1 MAELSEAEAA
11 VYDRQLR
18 VWGIEVQKRLNAAKI
33 LIAGYTGLA
42 VEVAKNIV
50 LAGVGSLSLM
60 DSTLCASADPDNFL
74 VPHDAKHQ
82 ASVAEVSAAA
92 LQEMNPLVKVSV
104 QAGSADV
111 KDLSFVASYQVV
123 LLVDQSLERQQA
135 WDQACTAH
143 GAAFYSAA
151 SQGTCTYFFANLHN
165 HTFTPLEKAGADL
178 ADTDVSKP
186 QELQF
191 PSLESALKTDWSR
204 LHPRRSHKLICL
216 LAACAHFEQKHNRPA
231 QSEDLSEIKQIIQ
244 KHITQAKLAKLNVP
258 DDLIEEFLC
267 DEHLPAVN
275 AICGGVLAN
284 EMLKAVSHKGEP
296 VNNFFFFGLSDG
308 AGVVQRV
315 G

>member
-33 LIAGYTGLA
+33 LIAGCTGLA

-60 DSTLCASADPDNFL
+60 DSTLCASADLDNFL

-92 LQEMNPLVKVSV
+92 LQEMNPLVKVTV
-104 QAGSADV
+104 HAGSADIE
-111 KDLSFVASYQVV
+111 DLSFVASYQVV

-151 SQGTCTYFFANLHN
+151 SRGTCTYFFANLHN
-165 HTFTPLEKAGADL
+165 HTFTPLEKAGADV

-191 PSLESALKTDWSR
+191 PSLESALKTDWSS

-216 LAACAHFEQKHNRPA
+216 LAACAEFEQKHKRPA
-231 QSEDLSEIKQIIQ
+231 QSQDHSEIKEIIQ
-244 KHITQAKLAKLNVP
+244 MHIAQARLTKLNVP

-296 VNNFFFFGLSDG
+296 VNNFFFFGVSDG